1 MNWNWADLLC
11 GGVVVVSALFGCG
24 RGLVREMLG
33 LGGWIGA
40 VALAAHWTG
49 SLQPVAARWIAN
61 PLAADTAAFV
71 VPFVGLLV
79 VFTLVAQACG
89 RRVRGSALGALD
101 GTLGLLFGGARGYGV
116 LVALYLAA
124 GLIGPP
130 ASWPDEVRDAHALP
144 LVAQGAFYLAPFL
157 PISMQP
163 RLAQPGQ
170 TRHDAP
176 I

>member
-11 GGVVVVSALFGCG
+11 GGVIVVSALFGYG
-24 RGLVREMLG
+24 RGLVREILG
-33 LGGWIGA
+33 LAGWIGA
-40 VALAAHWTG
+40 VVLAARWTG

-61 PLAADTAAFV
+61 PLAANAVAFA
-71 VPFVGLLV
+71 VPFIGLLV
-79 VFTLVAQACG
+79 VFTLIAQACG
-89 RRVRGSALGALD
+89 RRARGSALGGLD

-116 LVALYLAA
+116 LVALYLVAS
-124 GLIGPP
+124 LVTPP
-130 ASWPDEVRDAHALP
+130 ASWPDEVRDARSLP

>member
-1 MNWNWADLLC
+1 MTWNWADLLC
-11 GGVVVVSALFGCG
+11 GGVVLVSALLGCG
-24 RGLVREMLG
+24 RGLVRETLG
-33 LGGWIGA
+33 LGGWVGA

-49 SLQPVAARWIAN
+49 SLQPVAARWVAN

-79 VFTLVAQACG
+79 VFTLVAQICG
-89 RRVRGSALGALD
+89 RRIRGSALGGLD
-101 GTLGLLFGGARGYGV
+101 GTLGLLFGGVRGYGV
-116 LVALYLAA
+116 LVALYLTA
-124 GLIGPP
+124 GLVAPP
-130 ASWPDEVRDAHALP
+130 ASWPDEVRDAQALP
-144 LVAQGAFYLAPFL
+144 LVARGAFYLAPFL